1 MRIQIKYQDEDGKI
15 RFCYTE
21 SWGTTEEECFIEA
34 MKNFRASYAG
44 KLWAQ
49 MNQKADALVQEM
61 LRALTAVDKL
71 PEELQAGAVN
81 LLCDKLADCRALA
94 CSWANDHGEP

>member
-1 MRIQIKYQDEDGKI
+1 
-15 RFCYTE
+15 
-21 SWGTTEEECFIEA
+21 
-34 MKNFRASYAG
+34 
-44 KLWAQ
+44 
-49 MNQKADALVQEM
+49 MNLQADAIVKEM

-71 PEELQAGAVN
+71 PEELQAGAVE

>member
-1 MRIQIKYQDEDGKI
+1 MTHEWVNTDAL
-15 RFCYTE
+15 TP
-21 SWGTTEEECFIEA
+21 EEW
-34 MKNFRASYAG
+34 

-49 MNQKADALVQEM
+49 MNLQADAIVKEM

-71 PEELQAGAVN
+71 PEELQVGAVN

>member
-1 MRIQIKYQDEDGKI
+1 MTHEWVNVDAL
-15 RFCYTE
+15 TP
-21 SWGTTEEECFIEA
+21 EEW
-34 MKNFRASYAG
+34 

-71 PEELQAGAVN
+71 PEELQAAVE